1 MADYTLAVGTHDP
14 HGFAAATEQDAIRY
28 AVGFIEKRYADD
40 LRSTPQDVVTLLG
53 AGGLVTR
60 ASERLDEFVMRLPG
74 PHPGIDP
81 ATIQTG
87 DSNTP
92 DCNGD

>member
-14 HGFAAATEQDAIRY
+14 HGFASGTEQDAIDY
-28 AVGFIEKRYADD
+28 AVRHIESRHSAE
-40 LRSTPQDVVTLLG
+40 LERMPEEVVTLLG
-53 AGGLVTR
+53 PGGLVSR
-60 ASERLDEFVMRLPG
+60 SGERIDEFVKRLPG

-81 ATIQTG
+81 NTIQTG
-87 DSNTP
+87 DANTP